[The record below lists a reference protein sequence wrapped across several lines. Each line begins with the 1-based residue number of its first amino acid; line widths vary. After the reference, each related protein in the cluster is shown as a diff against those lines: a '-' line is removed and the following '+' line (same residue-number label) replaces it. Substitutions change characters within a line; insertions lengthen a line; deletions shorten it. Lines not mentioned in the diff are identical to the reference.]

1 MSGSDVQSTFIAPAV
16 SDDNGISV
24 NATLAGAGNLTIG
37 GALADG
43 GSVTLVNARNVII
56 TSAGDDSGDTFTV
69 TGTDETGAAQT
80 EVITGADTGVATG
93 TSYFTTITQIAASG
107 ASAGNVKAGT
117 GTAVA
122 APIFR
127 GSLRLRN
134 FYFVNK
140 ATAGTIS
147 FNEGSATG
155 SNRMKFNT
163 IAGANTNAYPDVG
176 GEGLRFSGGGYVVY
190 NQTHMSSLTVFYS

>member
-56 TSAGDDSGDTFTV
+56 TSAADDSGDTFTV
-69 TGTDETGAAQT
+69 TGTSETGAAQT
-80 EVITGADTGVATG
+80 EAITGADTGVATG
-93 TSYFTTITQIAASG
+93 SKYFTTITQIACSG
-107 ASAGNVKAGT
+107 ATTGNVKAGT

-134 FYFVNK
+134 FYFVNT

-163 IAGANTNAYPDVG
+163 IAGANTNAYPDIG
-176 GEGLRFSGGGYVVY
+176 DEGLRFSGGGYVVY
-190 NQTHMSSLTVFYS
+190 TQTHMSSLTVFYS